1 MLLPSCTLIPVQ
13 TEADKLER
21 MQREKE
27 GLIIIIKYELINYQI
42 DLTCKMLPI
51 SCWKTTNVML

>member
-1 MLLPSCTLIPVQ
+1 MLLLSCIFIPVQ

-27 GLIIIIKYELINYQI
+27 GLIMIIKYKLIN
-42 DLTCKMLPI
+42 
-51 SCWKTTNVML
+51 